1 MGENQAMIPR
11 YTRPEM
17 GRIWS
22 DEARYQRWLDVELAA
37 LDAWEEIGRIPS
49 GTAAACRMSARV
61 DAARIAELDA
71 QVSHETAA
79 FVSQVQ
85 ETTGDEGRFIHY
97 GLTSY
102 DVVDTAQGLALRAA
116 CDVLDFGLHSLV
128 AVLKRSALSHRDTL
142 CMGRSHG
149 IHAEPTTF
157 GAKLAGHAFEF
168 ARHCERLHFVRRQVA
183 VGTISGPVG
192 TYASV
197 PPSVEAHVLGAL
209 GLAPEPAPTQI
220 VNRDRHAEYLSLL
233 ALIGASIDRLATEIR
248 HLARTEVREV
258 EEPFEQGA
266 QKGSSS
272 MPHKRNPWRCERL
285 GGLARLLRGYA
296 SAGLESVTT
305 WHERDIAQSS
315 VERVA
320 LPDASCVCDFAIAEM
335 TDIIERLVVYPDR
348 MRQNLDASHG
358 LVFSQHVLLALID
371 AGMSRDDAYRI
382 VQGAAMRAWDENRSY
397 LEVLKE
403 DTEASEFLSAPRL
416 DEIFDVGRFLENLG
430 VVFDRLSAMQDA
442 P

>member
-1 MGENQAMIPR
+1 V
-11 YTRPEM
+11 
-17 GRIWS
+17 GRLWS
-22 DEARYQRWLDVELAA
+22 DQARYERWLEVELAA
-37 LDAWEEIGRIPS
+37 LDAWESAGRIPI
-49 GTAAACRMSARV
+49 GTAAACRATARV
-61 DAARIAELDA
+61 DAARIAELDE
-71 QVSHETAA
+71 QVQHETAA

-85 ETTGDEGRFIHY
+85 ETCGDEGRFIHY

-102 DVVDTAQGLALRAA
+102 DVVDTAQGIAMREA
-116 CDVLDFGLHSLV
+116 CDLLDGGLHTLV
-128 AVLKRSALSHRDTL
+128 AVLKHTALEHRDTL

-157 GAKLAGHAFEF
+157 GAKIAGHAFEF
-168 ARHCERLHFVRRQVA
+168 ARHTERLHFVRQQVA

-197 PPSVEAHVLGAL
+197 PPEVEAQVLAAV

-233 ALIGASIDRLATEIR
+233 ALIGASIERLATEIR

-258 EEPFEQGA
+258 EEPFEAGA

-272 MPHKRNPWRCERL
+272 MPHKRNPWRSERL
-285 GGLARLLRGYA
+285 AGFARLLRGYA
-296 SAGLESVTT
+296 QTGLESVTT

-320 LPDASCVCDFAIAEM
+320 LVDASCLCDFGLAEI
-335 TDIIERLVVYPDR
+335 TDIVGRLVVYPER
-348 MRQNLDASHG
+348 MLQNMEASRG
-358 LVFSQHVLLALID
+358 LYFSQHVLLALIESGL
-371 AGMSRDDAYRI
+371 ARDDAYRI
-382 VQGAAMRAWDENRSY
+382 VQAAAMRAWDDSRPY

-403 DTEASEFLSAPRL
+403 DSEASEFLPGPRL
-416 DEIFDVGRFLENLG
+416 DAIFDDRLFLENLG
-430 VVFDRLSAMQDA
+430 VVFERLEALETKKGA
-442 P
+442 

>member
-1 MGENQAMIPR
+1 
-11 YTRPEM
+11 M
-17 GRIWS
+17 GRLWS
-22 DEARYQRWLDVELAA
+22 DDARYERWLEVELAA
-37 LDAWEEIGRIPS
+37 LDAWEAIGRIPS
-49 GTAAACRMSARV
+49 GTAAACRATART

-71 QVSHETAA
+71 QVAHETAA

-85 ETTGDEGRFIHY
+85 ETCGEEGRYIHY

-102 DVVDTAQGLALRAA
+102 DVVDTAQGMAMRDALQLI
-116 CDVLDFGLHSLV
+116 DDQLHALIR
-128 AVLKRSALSHRDTL
+128 VLKVKALEHRDTI

-157 GAKLAGHAFEF
+157 GAKLAGYVWEF
-168 ARHCERLHFVRRQVA
+168 VRHNARLHAVRQRVA

-197 PPSVEAHVLGAL
+197 PPEVEEHALAQL

-220 VNRDRHAEYLSLL
+220 TNRDRHGEYTSFL
-233 ALIGASIDRLATEIR
+233 ALLGASVERLAIEIR

-285 GGLARLLRGYA
+285 SGLARLLRGYA
-296 SAGLESVTT
+296 QASLESVQT

-320 LPDASCVCDFAIAEM
+320 LVDASIVADFALAEV
-335 TDIIERLVVYPDR
+335 TEIVEGLVVYQDR
-348 MRQNLDASHG
+348 MRANMDASHG
-358 LVFSQHVLLALID
+358 LYFSQSILLALID
-371 AGMSRDDAYRI
+371 GGMARDEAYRL
-382 VQGAAMRAWDENRSY
+382 VQGAAMRAWDESRPY
-397 LEVLKE
+397 IEVLKE
-403 DTEASEFLSAPRL
+403 EQRVTEAVDL
-416 DEIFDVGRFLENLG
+416 DTLFDERRFVENLG
-430 VVFDRLSAMQDA
+430 VVFERLESLEF
-442 P
+442 